1 MRLSAS
7 KLFLVALGLT
17 VILAASPQLHSGQAN
32 RTVVVPQPRPSK
44 NTPNSNVPSGLN
56 GPPVTTPDG
65 KAIDKQNQ
73 VEMQA
78 QIEKLYALAFE
89 LREQMKLVDSA
100 NTLSVD
106 VVKKAHEI
114 EKLAKDIK
122 DRAKH

>member
-1 MRLSAS
+1 MRFFTS
-7 KLFLVALGLT
+7 KLFLVT
-17 VILAASPQLHSGQAN
+17 LAIAAFLAVSPSSHGQAN
-32 RTVVVPQPRPSK
+32 KTVIVPQPVPSK
-44 NTPNSNVPSGLN
+44 NVPNSNVPSGLN
-56 GPPVTTPDG
+56 GPAVTTPDG

-73 VEMQA
+73 VEMHA
-78 QIEKLYALAFE
+78 QIDKLYALAFE
-89 LREQMKLVDSA
+89 LREQMKITDST

>member
-1 MRLSAS
+1 MRFFTS
-7 KLFLVALGLT
+7 KLFLVTLALAALLT
-17 VILAASPQLHSGQAN
+17 VSPSSHSQT
-32 RTVVVPQPRPSK
+32 RPTVIAPQPVPSK
-44 NTPNSNVPSGLN
+44 NVPNSNVPSGLN
-56 GPPVTTPDG
+56 GPAVTTPDG

-89 LREQMKLVDSA
+89 LREQMKITDSR

-106 VVKKAHEI
+106 VMKKAHEI

>member
-1 MRLSAS
+1 MRFFTS
-7 KLFLVALGLT
+7 KLFLVTLA
-17 VILAASPQLHSGQAN
+17 LAAFFAVSPSAHGQA
-32 RTVVVPQPRPSK
+32 RPTVAVPQPLPSK

-56 GPPVTTPDG
+56 GPAVTTPDG

-89 LREQMKLVDSA
+89 LREQMKITDST

-106 VVKKAHEI
+106 VVKRAREI

>member
-1 MRLSAS
+1 MRCFTS
-7 KLFLVALGLT
+7 KLCLGTLALAAL
-17 VILAASPQLHSGQAN
+17 LAASPSSHGQAN
-32 RTVVVPQPRPSK
+32 RNVIVPQPVPSK

-56 GPPVTTPDG
+56 GPAVTTPDG
-65 KAIDKQNQ
+65 NVIDKQNQ

-89 LREQMKLVDSA
+89 LREQMKITDGR

-106 VVKKAHEI
+106 VMKKAHEI

>member
-1 MRLSAS
+1 MRFFAS
-7 KLFLVALGLT
+7 KLFLVALA
-17 VILAASPQLHSGQAN
+17 LAALLVVSPSSYGQAN
-32 RTVVVPQPRPSK
+32 HTVIVPQPVPSK
-44 NTPNSNVPSGLN
+44 NVPNSNVPSGLN
-56 GPPVTTPDG
+56 GPAVTTPDG

-89 LREQMKLVDSA
+89 LREQMKTIDAA

-106 VVKKAHEI
+106 VVKRAREI

>member
-1 MRLSAS
+1 MRFLTS
-7 KLFLVALGLT
+7 KLFLITLAVAALM
-17 VILAASPQLHSGQAN
+17 AASPSSYGQS
-32 RTVVVPQPRPSK
+32 RPTVIVPQPVPSK
-44 NTPNSNVPSGLN
+44 NVPNSNVPSGLN
-56 GPPVTTPDG
+56 GPAVTAPDG

-89 LREQMKLVDSA
+89 LREQMKTIDAA

-106 VVKKAHEI
+106 VVKRAREI

>member
-1 MRLSAS
+1 MRFFTS
-7 KLFLVALGLT
+7 KLFLVTLALVACLT
-17 VILAASPQLHSGQAN
+17 VSPSSHSQT
-32 RTVVVPQPRPSK
+32 RPTVIVPQPVPSK
-44 NTPNSNVPSGLN
+44 NVPNSNVPSGLN
-56 GPPVTTPDG
+56 GPAVTTPDG

-89 LREQMKLVDSA
+89 LREQMKITDSR

-106 VVKKAHEI
+106 VMKKAHEI

>member
-7 KLFLVALGLT
+7 KIFLVALGLT
-17 VILAASPQLHSGQAN
+17 ALLAISPSARSQTRPTVI
-32 RTVVVPQPRPSK
+32 VPQPVPSK
-44 NTPNSNVPSGLN
+44 NVPNSNVPSGLN
-56 GPPVTTPDG
+56 GPAVTTPDG

-89 LREQMKLVDSA
+89 LREQMKAIDAA

-106 VVKKAHEI
+106 VVRRAREI

>member
-1 MRLSAS
+1 MRFFTS
-7 KLFLVALGLT
+7 KLFLVTLALTAL
-17 VILAASPQLHSGQAN
+17 LAVSPSSQAQAN
-32 RTVVVPQPRPSK
+32 RTVIVPQPVPSK
-44 NTPNSNVPSGLN
+44 NVPNSNVPSGLK
-56 GPPVTTPDG
+56 GPAVTTPDG

-89 LREQMKLVDSA
+89 LREQMKIIDST

>member
-1 MRLSAS
+1 MRFLTS
-7 KLFLVALGLT
+7 KLFLITLAVAALM
-17 VILAASPQLHSGQAN
+17 AASPSSYGQS
-32 RTVVVPQPRPSK
+32 RPTVIVPQPVPSK
-44 NTPNSNVPSGLN
+44 NVPNSNVPSGLN
-56 GPPVTTPDG
+56 GPAVTTPDG

-89 LREQMKLVDSA
+89 LREQMKTIDAA

-106 VVKKAHEI
+106 VVKRAREI

>member
-1 MRLSAS
+1 MRFFTS
-7 KLFLVALGLT
+7 KLFLVTLALAAFFSVSPSAHGQSRPT
-17 VILAASPQLHSGQAN
+17 VI
-32 RTVVVPQPRPSK
+32 VPQPVPSK
-44 NTPNSNVPSGLN
+44 NVPNSNVPSGLN
-56 GPPVTTPDG
+56 GPAVTTPDG

-89 LREQMKLVDSA
+89 LREQMKITDSS

-106 VVKKAHEI
+106 VVKKAKEI

>member
-1 MRLSAS
+1 MRFLTS
-7 KLFLVALGLT
+7 KLFLITLAVAALMVASPSSYGQSRPT
-17 VILAASPQLHSGQAN
+17 VI
-32 RTVVVPQPRPSK
+32 VPQPVPSK
-44 NTPNSNVPSGLN
+44 NVPNSNVPSGLN
-56 GPPVTTPDG
+56 GPAVTTPDG

-89 LREQMKLVDSA
+89 LREQMKTIDAA

-106 VVKKAHEI
+106 VVKRAREI

>member
-1 MRLSAS
+1 MRFFTS
-7 KLFLVALGLT
+7 KLFLVTLA
-17 VILAASPQLHSGQAN
+17 LAALSAVSPSAHGQA
-32 RTVVVPQPRPSK
+32 RPTVVVPQPVPSK
-44 NTPNSNVPSGLN
+44 NVPNSNVPSGLN
-56 GPPVTTPDG
+56 GPGVTTPDG

-89 LREQMKLVDSA
+89 LREQMKTIDAA

-106 VVKKAHEI
+106 VVKRAREI

>member
-1 MRLSAS
+1 MRFFTS
-7 KLFLVALGLT
+7 KLFPATLAVAAFFAVSPSAPGQSRPN
-17 VILAASPQLHSGQAN
+17 VI
-32 RTVVVPQPRPSK
+32 VPQPVPSK
-44 NTPNSNVPSGLN
+44 NVPNSNVPSGLN
-56 GPPVTTPDG
+56 GPAVTTPDG
-65 KAIDKQNQ
+65 KVIDKQNQ

-89 LREQMKLVDSA
+89 LREQMKIVDGV